1 MFPFASSMTAFTSS
15 TPLKSDKSIEF
26 LSNSVVSSPSTITYI
41 FVNDAASGP
50 TTLALLPTTTIV
62 GFFNQP
68 KSRSVGSPVAKH
80 PIPQKR
86 NSASVVSFPKLTSG
100 KSPLGLRSLINSASS
115 KLIKSVSITS
125 SLPSNELLDTSLFA
139 LFTITICLLPDLVTN
154 DKLFLTI

>member
-1 MFPFASSMTAFTSS
+1 MDFVTFPFASSMTAFTSS

-26 LSNSVVSSPSTITYI
+26 LSNSTVSSPSTITYI
-41 FVNDAASGP
+41 FVNNAASGP

-100 KSPLGLRSLINSASS
+100 RSPLGLRSHQFRFFQTD
-115 KLIKSVSITS
+115 KVS
-125 SLPSNELLDTSLFA
+125 FHH
-139 LFTITICLLPDLVTN
+139 
-154 DKLFLTI
+154 FLTTIKRVVGYFTLRPVHCYDMLTSRS